1 MNTILTHEQAAMQQQ
16 SDMTMPKKVLLLGS
30 GALKIGEAGEFDYS
44 GSQAL
49 KALKEEGIYT
59 VLINPNI
66 ATVQTSEGVAD
77 KIYFLP
83 VTPFFVEKVIEK
95 ERPEGILLAFGGQ
108 TALNCGVALYQ
119 SGVLEKYNVR
129 VLGTPVQAIIDTED
143 RELFVKKLDEIN
155 VKTIK
160 SHAVENI
167 EDAKKAAAELGY
179 PIIVRAAYALG
190 GLGSGFCDNEE
201 ELVQIAE
208 KAFSF
213 SPQVLIEKSLKG
225 WKEIEY
231 EVVRDRF
238 DNCITVCNMENFDPL
253 GIHTGESIVIAPS
266 QTLTNSEYHKLRE
279 LAIRI
284 IRHIGIVGECNVQ
297 YAFDPESEDYRVI
310 EVNARLSRSSALA
323 SKATGYPL
331 AFVAAKLGLGY
342 GLFDLKNSVTK
353 VTSAFFEPALDYVVC
368 KIPRWDL
375 GKFRG
380 VDRELGSSMKSVG
393 EVMAIGRTFEEALQ
407 KGLRMIGQG
416 MHGFVGNKELEIPDV
431 DKALREPTDKRIFVI
446 SKAMRAGYTLDQIHE
461 LTKIDHWFLQKLM
474 NIVRTM
480 QALEKSQVSHL
491 DITPADVDEE
501 LLRTAKSQGFS
512 DFQIARGLGLEH
524 FTSTEKAILVIRDLR
539 KKMGILPVVKQI
551 DTLAAEYPAQTNY
564 LYITYNG
571 VANDVKYLGDRKS
584 IIVLGS
590 GAYRIGSSVEF
601 DWCGVQA
608 LNTIRQNG
616 YRSVMI
622 NYNPETVSTDY
633 DMCDRL
639 YFDELTFERVMDII
653 ELENPHGVIV
663 STGGQIPNNL
673 AMRLDEEH
681 VNILGTTAKSIDNA
695 EDRDKFSAMLDR
707 IGVDQPEWS
716 ALTSMDDV
724 NAFIEKV
731 GFPVLVRPSYVLS
744 GAAMNVCSNQEELE
758 RFLKL
763 AANVSKKHP
772 VVISQFIENAKEVEM
787 DAVAQNG
794 EIIAYAISEHIEY
807 AGVHSG
813 DATIQFPPQK
823 LYVETVRRIK
833 RISRQI
839 AKELNISGPFNIQY
853 LARENDIKVIECNLR
868 ASRSFPFVSKVLKI
882 NLIDLAT
889 KVMLGLPVEKPHKS
903 LFDLDYV
910 GVKASQFSFN
920 RLQKA
925 DPVLGVDMAS
935 TGEVGCIGDDS
946 ASAVLTAM
954 LAVGHR
960 IPAKN
965 ILLSTGSAKQKA
977 EMLDAARLLAAKGY
991 KLYATGGTSRFLTD
1005 NGVENTLVYWPSEE
1019 GQPQALDMLH
1029 KKAIDLVV
1037 NIPKNLTTGELS
1049 NGYKVRRAA
1058 IDLNIPLITNA
1069 RLASAFINAF
1079 CTLDINNIAIKSWDE
1094 YK

>member
-1 MNTILTHEQAAMQQQ
+1 MKENNI
-16 SDMTMPKKVLLLGS
+16 KKVLLLGS

-49 KALKEEGIYT
+49 KALKEEGIET
-59 VLINPNI
+59 ILINPNI

-77 KIYFLP
+77 QIYFLP
-83 VTPFFVEKVIEK
+83 VTPYFVEKVIRK
-95 ERPEGILLAFGGQ
+95 ERPEGIMLAFGGQ
-108 TALNCGVALYQ
+108 TALNCGVALYRE
-119 SGVLEKYNVR
+119 GILEKYNVK

-143 RELFVKKLDEIN
+143 RELFVDKLNEID

-160 SHAVENI
+160 SEAVENA
-167 EDAKKAAAELGY
+167 EDARRAARELGY
-179 PIIVRAAYALG
+179 PVIVRAAYALG

-201 ELVQIAE
+201 ELDLLVE

-213 SPQVLIEKSLKG
+213 SPQVLVEKSLRG
-225 WKEIEY
+225 WKEVEY

-253 GIHTGESIVIAPS
+253 GIHTGEFIVIAPS
-266 QTLTNSEYHKLRE
+266 QTLTNKEYHKLRE

-353 VTSAFFEPALDYVVC
+353 TTSAFFEPALDYVVC

-375 GKFRG
+375 GKFHG
-380 VDRELGSSMKSVG
+380 VDKELGSSMKSVG
-393 EVMAIGRTFEEALQ
+393 EVMAIGRTFEEAIQ

-416 MHGFVGNKELEIPDV
+416 MHGFVENKELVIPDI
-431 DKALREPTDKRIFVI
+431 DKALHEPTDKRIFVI
-446 SKAMRAGYTLDQIHE
+446 SKAFRAGYTIDQVHE
-461 LTKIDHWFLQKLM
+461 LTKIDKWFLQKLM
-474 NIVRTM
+474 NIMNTSEELH
-480 QALEKSQVSHL
+480 QWGNNHKQIADL
-491 DITPADVDEE
+491 PAD
-501 LLRTAKSQGFS
+501 LLKQAKRQGFS
-512 DFQIARGLGLEH
+512 DFQIARAIGYEGDMEDGSLYVRNYRKSLG
-524 FTSTEKAILVIRDLR
+524 IV
-539 KKMGILPVVKQI
+539 PVVKQI

-564 LYITYNG
+564 LYLTYSG
-571 VANDVKYLGDRKS
+571 TANDVTYLGDHRS
-584 IIVLGS
+584 IVVLGS

-608 LNTIRQNG
+608 LNTIRKEG
-616 YRSVMI
+616 WRSVMI

-639 YFDELTFERVMDII
+639 YFDELTFERVMDVL
-653 ELENPHGVIV
+653 ELENPHGGIV

-673 AMRLDEEH
+673 ALRLDAQNIH
-681 VNILGTTAKSIDNA
+681 ILGTSAQSIDNA

-707 IGVDQPEWS
+707 IGVDQPEWR
-716 ALTSMDDV
+716 ALTSLEDINSFVD
-724 NAFIEKV
+724 KV

-758 RFLKL
+758 RFLQL

-772 VVISQFIENAKEVEM
+772 VVVSQFIEHAKEVEM

-794 EIIAYAISEHIEY
+794 EIIAYAISEHIEF

-833 RISRQI
+833 RISREI
-839 AKELNISGPFNIQY
+839 AKALNISGPFNIQY
-853 LARENDIKVIECNLR
+853 LAKDNDIKVIECNLR

-882 NLIDLAT
+882 NFIELAT
-889 KVMLGLPVEKPHKS
+889 KVMLGLPVEKPEKN
-903 LFDLDYV
+903 LFELDYV
-910 GVKASQFSFN
+910 GIKASQFSFN

-935 TGEVGCIGDDS
+935 TGEVGCIGSDTS
-946 ASAVLTAM
+946 CAVLKAM
-954 LAVGHR
+954 LSVGYR
-960 IPAKN
+960 IPKKK
-965 ILLSTGSAKQKA
+965 ILLSTGTPKQKVD
-977 EMLDAARLLAAKGY
+977 MLEAARMLQKKGY
-991 KLYATGGTSRFLTD
+991 DIFATGGSSKFLTE
-1005 NGVENTLVYWPSEE
+1005 NGVENTRVYWPSEE
-1019 GQPQALDMLH
+1019 GHPQALEMLH
-1029 KKAIDLVV
+1029 KKEIDMVV
-1037 NIPKNLTTGELS
+1037 NIPKNLTAGELD
-1049 NGYKVRRAA
+1049 NGYKIRRAA

-1079 CTLDINNIAIKSWDE
+1079 CTMDIDDIAIKSWEE

>member
-1 MNTILTHEQAAMQQQ
+1 MKEDI
-16 SDMTMPKKVLLLGS
+16 KKVLILGS

-49 KALKEEGIYT
+49 KAIKEEGIQT

-77 KIYFLP
+77 TVYFLP

-129 VLGTPVQAIIDTED
+129 VLGTPVQAIMDTED
-143 RELFVKKLDEIN
+143 RELFVRKLDEID

-160 SHAVENI
+160 SEAVENAA
-167 EDAKKAAAELGY
+167 DARRAAAELGY
-179 PIIVRAAYALG
+179 PVIVRAAYALG

-201 ELVQIAE
+201 ELDVLVE

-213 SPQVLIEKSLKG
+213 SPQVLVEKSLKG
-225 WKEIEY
+225 WKEVEY

-266 QTLTNSEYHKLRE
+266 QTLTNTDYHKLRE

-297 YAFDPESEDYRVI
+297 YAYDPESEDYRVI

-353 VTSAFFEPALDYVVC
+353 TTSAFFEPALDYVVC

-375 GKFRG
+375 GKFHG
-380 VDRELGSSMKSVG
+380 VARELGSSMKSVG
-393 EVMAIGRTFEEALQ
+393 EVMAIGRTFEEAIQ

-416 MHGFVGNKELEIPDV
+416 MHGFVENKELVIPDI
-431 DKALREPTDKRIFVI
+431 DKALNEPTDRRIFVI
-446 SKAMRAGYTLDQIHE
+446 SKAFRAGYTIDQIHD
-461 LTKIDHWFLQKLM
+461 LTKIDKWFLQKLY
-474 NIVRTM
+474 NIILTAG
-480 QALEKSQVSHL
+480 ALESFSKIT
-491 DITPADVDEE
+491 DIPDD
-501 LLRTAKSQGFS
+501 LFRLAKVQGFS
-512 DFQIARGLGLEH
+512 DFQIARAIFKDKMEDGER
-524 FTSTEKAILVIRDLR
+524 AILQVRQDR
-539 KKMGILPVVKQI
+539 KYRGILPVVKQI

-564 LYITYNG
+564 LYLTYSG
-571 VANDVKYLGDRKS
+571 TENDVQYLGDKRS
-584 IIVLGS
+584 IVVLGS

-608 LNTIRQNG
+608 LNTIRKEG
-616 YRSVMI
+616 WRSVMI

-639 YFDELTFERVMDII
+639 YFDELTFERVMDIL

-673 AMRLDEEH
+673 AMRLDEQH
-681 VNILGTTAKSIDNA
+681 VNILGTSAKSIDNA
-695 EDRDKFSAMLDR
+695 EDREKFSAMLDR
-707 IGVDQPEWS
+707 IGVDQPRWKELS
-716 ALTSMDDV
+716 SMDDINTFV
-724 NAFIEKV
+724 EEV

-758 RFLKL
+758 RFLQL

-772 VVISQFIENAKEVEM
+772 VVVSQFIEHAKEVEM
-787 DAVAQNG
+787 DAVADHG
-794 EIIAYAISEHIEY
+794 EIVMYAISEHIEF

-813 DATIQFPPQK
+813 DATIQFPAQK

-833 RISRQI
+833 RISKQI

-853 LARENDIKVIECNLR
+853 LAKGNEIKVIECNLR

-882 NLIDLAT
+882 NFIELAT
-889 KVMLGLPVEKPHKS
+889 RIMLGLPVEKPHKNA
-903 LFDLDYV
+903 FDLDYV
-910 GVKASQFSFN
+910 GIKASQFSFN

-935 TGEVGCIGDDS
+935 TGEVGCLGDDLS
-946 ASAVLTAM
+946 EAVLTSM
-954 LAVGHR
+954 LSVGQR

-965 ILLSTGSAKQKA
+965 ILLSTGTPKQKVA
-977 EMLDAARLLAAKGY
+977 MLDAAKMLARKGY
-991 KLYATGGTSRFLTD
+991 SLFATGGTHRFLE
-1005 NGVENTLVYWPSEE
+1005 ENNIPSTLVYWPSEE
-1019 GQPQALDMLH
+1019 GKQPQALTMLH
-1029 KKAIDLVV
+1029 EKKIDMVV
-1037 NIPKNLTTGELS
+1037 NIPRDLSAGELD
-1049 NGYKVRRAA
+1049 NGYKIRRAA
-1058 IDLNIPLITNA
+1058 TDLNVPLITNA
-1069 RLASAFINAF
+1069 RLASAFIEAF
-1079 CTLDINNIAIKSWDE
+1079 CTLSIDDIEIKSWQE

>member
-1 MNTILTHEQAAMQQQ
+1 MKPTDI
-16 SDMTMPKKVLLLGS
+16 KKVLLLGS

-49 KALKEEGIYT
+49 KALKEEGIAT

-77 KIYFLP
+77 QIYFLP
-83 VTPFFVEKVIEK
+83 VTPYFVEKVIAK
-95 ERPEGILLAFGGQ
+95 ERPDGIMLAFGGQ

-119 SGVLEKYNVR
+119 AGVFEKYNVQ

-143 RELFVKKLDEIN
+143 RELFVQKLNEID

-160 SHAVENI
+160 SEAVENA
-167 EDAKKAAAELGY
+167 EDARRAARELGY
-179 PIIVRAAYALG
+179 PVIVRAAYALG

-201 ELVQIAE
+201 ELNVLVE

-213 SPQVLIEKSLKG
+213 SPQVLVEKSLRG
-225 WKEIEY
+225 WKEVEY
-231 EVVRDRF
+231 EVVRDRY

-266 QTLTNSEYHKLRE
+266 QTLSNTDYHKLRE

-297 YAFDPESEDYRVI
+297 YAYDPQSEDYRVI

-342 GLFDLKNSVTK
+342 GLFELKNSVTK
-353 VTSAFFEPALDYVVC
+353 TTSAFFEPALDYVVC

-375 GKFRG
+375 GKFHG
-380 VDRELGSSMKSVG
+380 VDKELGSSMKSVG
-393 EVMAIGRTFEEALQ
+393 EVMAIGRTFEEAIQ

-416 MHGFVGNKELEIPDV
+416 MHGFVENKELRIPDL

-446 SKAMRAGYTLDQIHE
+446 SKAFRAGYTVDQVHE
-461 LTKIDHWFLQKLM
+461 LTKIDRWFLEKLM
-474 NIVRTM
+474 NIM
-480 QALEKSQVSHL
+480 QTSKELHAWGANHKQLMDL
-491 DITPADVDEE
+491 DDT
-501 LLRTAKSQGFS
+501 LLYRAKRQGFT
-512 DFQIARGLGLEH
+512 DFQIARAIGMEQDEDIEQASLE
-524 FTSTEKAILVIRDLR
+524 IRRHR
-539 KKMGILPVVKQI
+539 KSRGILPVVKQI

-564 LYITYNG
+564 LYLTYSG
-571 VANDVKYLGDRKS
+571 TENDVHYLGDHKS
-584 IIVLGS
+584 IVVLGS

-608 LNTIRQNG
+608 LNTIRKEG

-639 YFDELTFERVMDII
+639 YFDELTFERVMDIL

-673 AMRLDEEH
+673 AMRLDAQR
-681 VNILGTTAKSIDNA
+681 VPILGTSAKSIDNA

-716 ALTSMDDV
+716 ALTSMEDI
-724 NAFIEKV
+724 NAFVDKV

-758 RFLKL
+758 RFLQL
-763 AANVSKKHP
+763 AANVSQKHP
-772 VVISQFIENAKEVEM
+772 VVVSQFIEHAKEVEM
-787 DAVAQNG
+787 DAVAREG
-794 EIIAYAISEHIEY
+794 EIIAYAISEHIEF

-833 RISRQI
+833 RISREI
-839 AKELNISGPFNIQY
+839 ARELNISGPFNIQF
-853 LARENDIKVIECNLR
+853 LARDNDIKVIECNLR

-882 NLIDLAT
+882 NLIELAT
-889 KVMLGLPVEKPHKS
+889 QVMLGIPVEKPDKN

-910 GVKASQFSFN
+910 GIKASQFSFN

-935 TGEVGCIGDDS
+935 TGEVGRLGDDTNC
-946 ASAVLTAM
+946 AILKAM
-954 LAVGHR
+954 LSVGYR
-960 IPAKN
+960 IPEKSV
-965 ILLSTGSAKQKA
+965 LLSTGGPKQKV
-977 EMLDAARLLAAKGY
+977 EMLQAARQLQKKGY
-991 KLYATGGTSRFLTD
+991 KLYATGGSSKFLTE
-1005 NGVENTLVYWPSEE
+1005 NGVENTRVYWPSEE

-1029 KKAIDLVV
+1029 RKEIDMVV
-1037 NIPKNLTTGELS
+1037 NIPKNLTSGELS
-1049 NGYKVRRAA
+1049 NGYKIRRAA

-1079 CTLDINNIAIKSWDE
+1079 CTMSVDDLQIKSWAE

>member
-1 MNTILTHEQAAMQQQ
+1 MKENNI
-16 SDMTMPKKVLLLGS
+16 KKVLLLGS

-49 KALKEEGIYT
+49 KALKEEGIET
-59 VLINPNI
+59 ILINPNI

-77 KIYFLP
+77 QIYFFP
-83 VTPFFVEKVIEK
+83 VTPYFVEKVIRK
-95 ERPEGILLAFGGQ
+95 ERPEGIMLAFGGQ
-108 TALNCGVALYQ
+108 TALNCGVALYRE
-119 SGVLEKYNVR
+119 GILEKYNVK

-143 RELFVKKLDEIN
+143 RELFVDKLNEID

-160 SHAVENI
+160 SEAVENA
-167 EDAKKAAAELGY
+167 EDARRAARELGY
-179 PIIVRAAYALG
+179 PVIVRAAYALG

-201 ELVQIAE
+201 ELDLLVE

-213 SPQVLIEKSLKG
+213 SPQVLVEKSLRG
-225 WKEIEY
+225 WKEVEY

-266 QTLTNSEYHKLRE
+266 QTLTNKEYHKLRE

-353 VTSAFFEPALDYVVC
+353 TTSAFFEPALDYVVC

-375 GKFRG
+375 GKFHG
-380 VDRELGSSMKSVG
+380 VDKELGSSMKSVG
-393 EVMAIGRTFEEALQ
+393 EVMAIGRTFEEAIQ

-416 MHGFVGNKELEIPDV
+416 MHGFVENKELVIPDI
-431 DKALREPTDKRIFVI
+431 DKALHEPTDKRIFVI
-446 SKAMRAGYTLDQIHE
+446 SKAFSAGYTIDQVHE
-461 LTKIDHWFLQKLM
+461 LTKIDKWFLQKLM
-474 NIVRTM
+474 NIMNTSEELH
-480 QALEKSQVSHL
+480 QWGNNHKQIADL
-491 DITPADVDEE
+491 PAD
-501 LLRTAKSQGFS
+501 LLKQAKRQGFS
-512 DFQIARGLGLEH
+512 DFQIARAIGYEGDMEDGSLYVRNYRKSLG
-524 FTSTEKAILVIRDLR
+524 IV
-539 KKMGILPVVKQI
+539 PVVKQI

-564 LYITYNG
+564 LYLTYSG
-571 VANDVKYLGDRKS
+571 TANDVTYLGDHRS
-584 IIVLGS
+584 IVVLGS

-608 LNTIRQNG
+608 LNTIRKEG
-616 YRSVMI
+616 WRSVMI

-639 YFDELTFERVMDII
+639 YFDELTFERVMDVL

-673 AMRLDEEH
+673 ALRLDAQNIH
-681 VNILGTTAKSIDNA
+681 ILGTSAQSIDNA

-707 IGVDQPEWS
+707 IGVDQPEWR
-716 ALTSMDDV
+716 ALTSLEDINSFVD
-724 NAFIEKV
+724 KV

-758 RFLKL
+758 RFLQL

-772 VVISQFIENAKEVEM
+772 VVVSQFIEHAKEVEM

-794 EIIAYAISEHIEY
+794 EIIAYAISEHIEF

-833 RISRQI
+833 RISREI
-839 AKELNISGPFNIQY
+839 AKALNISGPFNIQY
-853 LARENDIKVIECNLR
+853 LAKDNDIKVIECNLR

-882 NLIDLAT
+882 NFIELAT
-889 KVMLGLPVEKPHKS
+889 KVMLGLPVEKPEKN
-903 LFDLDYV
+903 LFELDYV
-910 GVKASQFSFN
+910 GIKASQFSFN

-935 TGEVGCIGDDS
+935 TGEVGCIGSDTS
-946 ASAVLTAM
+946 CAVLKAM
-954 LAVGHR
+954 LSVGYR
-960 IPAKN
+960 IPKKK
-965 ILLSTGSAKQKA
+965 ILLSTGTPKQKVD
-977 EMLDAARLLAAKGY
+977 MLEAARMLQKKGY
-991 KLYATGGTSRFLTD
+991 DIFATGGSSKFLTE
-1005 NGVENTLVYWPSEE
+1005 NGVENTRVYWPSEE
-1019 GQPQALDMLH
+1019 GHPQALEMLH
-1029 KKAIDLVV
+1029 KKEIDMVV
-1037 NIPKNLTTGELS
+1037 NIPKNLTAGELD
-1049 NGYKVRRAA
+1049 NGYKIRRAA

-1079 CTLDINNIAIKSWDE
+1079 CTMDIDDIAIKSWEE